1 MKISIITAAY
11 KSHDT
16 ISAAIASVAAQT
28 YRDVEHI
35 IVTANSDRE
44 LLNVIENSQS
54 DRKRLVIRPNK
65 GVYDAL
71 NHGIQEARGDIIGF
85 THSDDFLANNEVLSK
100 IAKAFEDPDIEAVF
114 GDLDYVSKADT
125 SQVTRHWS
133 TGPFR
138 PERLKYGWMP
148 AHPTLYLRR
157 DVYNRLGT
165 YDESFRIS
173 ADYDFILRYFS
184 QDDVKSVYIPQVLYK
199 MRSGGISNR
208 SLSNILHKMREDIIA
223 LRRNRI
229 GGVLTLTMKNLS
241 KVSQFGAYKNTG

>member
-16 ISAAIASVAAQT
+16 IGEAIASVAAQT

-35 IVTANSDRE
+35 IVTANSDWK
-44 LLNVIENSQS
+44 LVNVIENSQS
-54 DRKRLVIRPNK
+54 DRKRLVIRPNN

-71 NHGIQEARGDIIGF
+71 NHGIHEARGDIIGF
-85 THSDDFLANNEVLSK
+85 THSDDFLANSEVLSQ
-100 IAKAFEDPDIEAVF
+100 IAKAFEDPNIEAVF

-125 SQVTRHWS
+125 SQIVRHWS

-138 PERLKYGWMP
+138 SGRLKYGWMP

-157 DVYNRLGT
+157 EVYERLGT

-173 ADYDFILRYFS
+173 ADYDFILRYFK
-184 QDDVKSVYIPQVLYK
+184 QDEGRSVSIPDVV
-199 MRSGGISNR
+199 
-208 SLSNILHKMREDIIA
+208 
-223 LRRNRI
+223 
-229 GGVLTLTMKNLS
+229 
-241 KVSQFGAYKNTG
+241 